1 MKKTL
6 TDPRDAILPRIE
18 AFLAKHNIAEAS
30 FGRMVA
36 KNPSLVARLRKRSN
50 VTVATIMA
58 AERFM
63 QEYRP

>member
-1 MKKTL
+1 MKKL

-18 AFLAKHNIAEAS
+18 AFLEKYKMGEGA
-30 FGRMVA
+30 FGRAVA
-36 KNPSLVARLRKRSN
+36 KNPSLVARIRKRSN